1 MKFALSK
8 WSWLLPRLRAKRK
21 VNRKLMPTILSPTRG
36 GESSVLNQ
44 DRAIALAKERNAEL
58 IFLYV
63 SDVQFENEL
72 PQETLANVAAE
83 LEDLGQFILTMAKER
98 AAQEELKAETLVLSG
113 NFRQV
118 LDKVIK
124 ENNVDTLILGSP
136 VEEGSVTTPAFLLQ
150 LSKELVK
157 EYSLDV
163 VLLRAGEILETI
175 SPE

>member
-8 WSWLLPRLRAKRK
+8 WSWLLPRLKAKRK

-44 DRAIALAKERNAEL
+44 DRAIALAKERNSEL

-136 VEEGSVTTPAFLLQ
+136 IEEGSVTTPAFLLQ

-157 EYSLDV
+157 EYSLEV

>member
-1 MKFALSK
+1 
-8 WSWLLPRLRAKRK
+8 
-21 VNRKLMPTILSPTRG
+21 MPTILSPTRG

-163 VLLRAGEILETI
+163 ILLSAGDILETI
-175 SPE
+175 SLE

>member
-1 MKFALSK
+1 
-8 WSWLLPRLRAKRK
+8 
-21 VNRKLMPTILSPTRG
+21 MPTILSPTRG

-44 DRAIALAKERNAEL
+44 DRAITLAKERNAEL

-63 SDVQFENEL
+63 SDVQFDNEL

-163 VLLRAGEILETI
+163 ILLRAGEILETI

>member
-1 MKFALSK
+1 
-8 WSWLLPRLRAKRK
+8 
-21 VNRKLMPTILSPTRG
+21 MPTILSPTRG

-113 NFRQV
+113 NFRLV

-136 VEEGSVTTPAFLLQ
+136 IEEGSVTTPAFLLQ